1 VIALPATVAALRGWL
16 RAGAA
21 VLAGVALT
29 LAQPPLSLWPML
41 FVGWPALLWL
51 IDGAATPRAAALIGW
66 LAGAGFFLTGLY
78 WIGAAFLVEAS
89 KVWWYGPVMPLAVFA
104 LAAVLAA
111 FWAGAFWAARRFWP
125 QGWRR
130 AVVLAL
136 AMTVAEVAR
145 GSALTGFP
153 WAAQAHAWVAT
164 PVMQLAALTGA
175 HALSGLTVLAAALVG
190 VGAVRAALP
199 AALAVA
205 LGWGWGA
212 ARLASAPLD
221 ADGPVIRLVQPNV
234 GQRDKWAAENAR
246 PIFEGLLAL
255 SAAPAVT
262 PAAAPAAT
270 PVDKPPA
277 LVVWPEVAV
286 TFLFDESAQAQ
297 AMAAAALPPGASLAV
312 GAVRAAGEGRLHNSL
327 LFYGPDAALLAVY
340 DKRHLAPFGEYVP
353 YVWLLGALGIGTLG
367 DGLSGFA
374 PGETAGPFAL
384 PGLPP
389 VAPLICYEIVFPGEV
404 ASAARGADWMLQ
416 VTNDAWFGDSG
427 GPRQHLAQARVRAIE
442 QGLPVAR
449 AANTGVSAMIDPYGR
464 IRASLPLGVRGALD
478 SPLPA
483 RAPRTVFA
491 RIGDAGALALLASAA
506 ALVLLLGG
514 ARRR

>member
-1 VIALPATVAALRGWL
+1 MRRLSDPVAALRGWR
-16 RAGAA
+16 RAGVAL
-21 VLAGVALT
+21 LAGAALT
-29 LAQPPLSLWPML
+29 LAQPPFSLWPAL
-41 FVGWPALLWL
+41 IVGWPLLLWL
-51 IDGAATPRAAALIGW
+51 IDGAETPRRAALVGW
-66 LAGAGFFLTGLY
+66 LAGLGFFLTGLY
-78 WIGAAFLVEAS
+78 WIGEAFLVEAS
-89 KVWWYGPVMPLAVFA
+89 KVWWYAPVMPFAVFA
-104 LAAVLAA
+104 LSALLAA
-111 FWAGAFWAARRFWP
+111 FWAGAFWAARRLRA

-130 AVVLAL
+130 AVALAL
-136 AMTVAEVAR
+136 AITVAEVAR
-145 GSALTGFP
+145 GSVLTGFP
-153 WAAQAHAWVAT
+153 WAAQAHAWVET
-164 PVMQLAALTGA
+164 PVMQVAALVGA
-175 HALSGLTVLAAALVG
+175 YALSALTVLAAALA
-190 VGAVRAALP
+190 GAGGWRAPLAAALG
-199 AALAVA
+199 LA

-212 ARLASAPLD
+212 ARLAQAPLD

-234 GQRDKWAAENAR
+234 GQRDKWADENAR

-255 SAAPAVT
+255 T
-262 PAAAPAAT
+262 AAPAAA
-270 PVDKPPA
+270 PPA

-286 TFLFDESAQAQ
+286 TFLFDESPQAQ
-297 AMAAAALPPGASLAV
+297 AMAAAALPPGAALAV
-312 GAVRAAGEGRLHNSL
+312 GAVRRADNGRLHNSL
-327 LFYGPDAALLAVY
+327 LFQGPGAAPLGAY

-353 YVWLLGALGIGTLG
+353 YASILGALGVGTLG

-374 PGETAGPFAL
+374 PGETSGPFAL

-404 ASAARGADWMLQ
+404 AAAARGADWMLQ

-464 IRASLPLGVRGALD
+464 IRASLALGGRGALD

-483 RAPRTVFA
+483 PAPRTAFS

-506 ALVLLLGG
+506 LIVLAPVVL
-514 ARRR
+514 RRR

>member
-1 VIALPATVAALRGWL
+1 MRGVCAPVAALRGW
-16 RAGAA
+16 RR
-21 VLAGVALT
+21 AGVAALAGAILT
-29 LAQPPLSLWPML
+29 LAQPPLGLWPAL
-41 FVGWPALLWL
+41 FVGWPLLLWL
-51 IDGAATPRAAALIGW
+51 IDGAETPRRAALVGW
-66 LAGAGFFLTGLY
+66 LAGLGFFVTGLY

-89 KVWWYGPVMPLAVFA
+89 KVWWYAPVMPLAVFA
-104 LAAVLAA
+104 LCALLAA
-111 FWAGAFWAARRFWP
+111 FWAGAFWAARRVWP

-136 AMTVAEVAR
+136 AMTAAEVAR
-145 GSALTGFP
+145 GSVLTGFP
-153 WAAQAHAWVAT
+153 WAAQAHAWVET

-175 HALSGLTVLAAALVG
+175 CALSGLTVLAAALA
-190 VGAVRAALP
+190 GAGGWRAPL
-199 AALAVA
+199 AATLAVA

-212 ARLASAPLD
+212 ARLASAPAD
-221 ADGPVIRLVQPNV
+221 ADGPLIRLVQPNV
-234 GQRDKWAAENAR
+234 GQRDKWADDNAR

-255 SAAPAVT
+255 SAAPGTASGQ
-262 PAAAPAAT
+262 A
-270 PVDKPPA
+270 PPA

-297 AMAAAALPPGASLAV
+297 AMAAAALPPGAALAV
-312 GAVRAAGEGRLHNSL
+312 GAVRRSGGRLHNSL
-327 LFYGPDAALLAVY
+327 LFYGADGAPLGAY

-389 VAPLICYEIVFPGEV
+389 LAPLICYEIVFPGEV
-404 ASAARGADWMLQ
+404 AAAARGADWMLQ

-449 AANTGVSAMIDPYGR
+449 AANTGVSAMIDAYGR
-464 IRASLPLGVRGALD
+464 IRASLALGARGALD

-483 RAPRTVFA
+483 PAPRTPFA
-491 RIGDAGALALLASAA
+491 RIGDAGALALLASL
-506 ALVLLLGG
+506 ALMVLAPVAIG
-514 ARRR
+514 RR